1 MEALPEFSS
10 AVVALVLGAI
20 SLAGATIA
28 LLMRSSK
35 HLTSLT
41 ELMERLNSNL
51 DESYRQRAELREAN
65 EAQAVRIDALEAD
78 LRRASGQIT
87 ALQFDKGALKDSLDA
102 LKAEQAARDAQ
113 HQEVVAALTA
123 QIATFKAELDAERK
137 KRQALERALD
147 AERQERERTVS
158 EMKAEIERL
167 TQANAK
173 LVKENKALQQQIG
186 DLRARANHADALA
199 EAKDTNAPEPPAEA
213 KEQGSGD

>member
-102 LKAEQAARDAQ
+102 LKAEQATRDAQ

-123 QIATFKAELDAERK
+123 QITTLKGDLDAERA
-137 KRQALERALD
+137 KRQELEKALD
-147 AERQERERTVS
+147 AEKLERERDAG
-158 EMKAEIERL
+158 EMKAEIGRL
-167 TQANAK
+167 TKENAK
-173 LVKENKALQQQIG
+173 LTKENKALQQQIG
-186 DLRARANHADALA
+186 DLRTRANHADALA
-199 EAKDTNAPEPPAEA
+199 ELKDTNAPEPPAEA
-213 KEQGSGD
+213 KEQGSGN

>member
-1 MEALPEFSS
+1 MEALPEFSG

-113 HQEVVAALTA
+113 H
-123 QIATFKAELDAERK
+123 
-137 KRQALERALD
+137 
-147 AERQERERTVS
+147 
-158 EMKAEIERL
+158 
-167 TQANAK
+167 
-173 LVKENKALQQQIG
+173 
-186 DLRARANHADALA
+186 
-199 EAKDTNAPEPPAEA
+199 
-213 KEQGSGD
+213 